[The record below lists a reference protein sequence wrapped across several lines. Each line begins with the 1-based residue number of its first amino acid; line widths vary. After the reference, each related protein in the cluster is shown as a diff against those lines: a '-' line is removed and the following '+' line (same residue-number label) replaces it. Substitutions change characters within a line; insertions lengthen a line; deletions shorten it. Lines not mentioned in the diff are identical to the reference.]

1 MTENFKKVLAI
12 HDQVLG
18 LLRSMEISPYPVHY
32 KKYFDDLFLQIAD
45 STLRQEQLD
54 AEQSVVGSVKDD
66 QTKHLDMAQRSV
78 MSFVE
83 SHADISTVAQKQQR
97 EIEQASSDTL
107 EEYKARIETLS
118 SLNAQMSHEL
128 AKAQSKIT
136 HLTLELQ
143 AAVESLTIDPLTKV
157 GNRSGFLE
165 AIEPILEAGKAKKLS
180 LVMMLIDIDD
190 FKYHNEEYGH
200 FAGDKMLF
208 FVAQTIKSMIRE
220 GDNVYRYGGE
230 EFAVVLNRCDETKAF
245 ELADKIRSKIEHAN
259 LIYSGKRVYVTVS
272 VGVSIHQSGDTLER
286 LMGRCDKALFCAK
299 KSNKNCTYLLEW

>member
-12 HDQVLG
+12 HDQVMG

-32 KKYFDDLFLQIAD
+32 KKYFDDLFLQMAD
-45 STLRQEQLD
+45 STLRQEQMD
-54 AEQSVVGSVKDD
+54 AEQSVLGSAKNDK
-66 QTKHLDMAQRSV
+66 TKHLDIAQRSV

-83 SHADISTVAQKQQR
+83 SHADMMLLAQKQQI
-97 EIEQASSDTL
+97 EIEKASSDTF
-107 EEYKARIETLS
+107 EEYKMRIEMLS
-118 SLNAQMSHEL
+118 ALNVKMSHEL
-128 AKAQSKIT
+128 EKAQSKIS
-136 HLTLELQ
+136 HLSAELQ
-143 AAVESLTIDPLTKV
+143 EAVENLTIDPLTKV

-165 AIEPILEAGKAKKLS
+165 AIEPILDAGKTKKLS
-180 LVMMLIDIDD
+180 MVMMLIDIDD

-200 FAGDKMLF
+200 LAGDKMLF

-230 EFAVVLNRCDETKAF
+230 EFVVVLNRCDDTKAF

-272 VGVSIHQSGDTLER
+272 VGASIHQSGDSLEA

-299 KSNKNCTYLLEW
+299 KSHKNCTYLLEW